1 MKDGLLRELAE
12 RLATKINK
20 LIDIPFMDEDDEQAF
35 FEFIILMV
43 LEMIFGLIGLK
54 VLKNPHPPE
63 FLVRR
68 GNDDETLKRYN
79 AIKK

>member
-1 MKDGLLRELAE
+1 MKDGLLKELAE

-20 LIDIPFMDEDDEQAF
+20 LIDIPFMDEADEQAF

-54 VLKNPHPPE
+54 VLNNPHPPE
-63 FLVRR
+63 FVVRR
-68 GNDDETLKRYN
+68 GGENERE
-79 AIKK
+79 AA